1 MPPDSASEHGFATYE
16 PSQQCLRLGRIKLP
30 IDVVDLNE
38 ISFHLFPS
46 VANFSQKSIY
56 SKISSIISVPVIFLL
71 AVTLPVVKESAV
83 KQNNS
88 VRLDDDA
95 IAMLQDIPATAAE
108 ENDPTEMNELSES
121 TATWS
126 QWMTAT
132 QLVCAPMFFATVL
145 SVNDVVPAVII
156 MPIAAVLG
164 VATAIF
170 FKLTTNPAVQPRLYW
185 MMSFV
190 GFSIAVVWIYVIA
203 NEVVSVLQT
212 IGIALGIS
220 DAILGLTV
228 FAVVSTQYLTLTT

>member
-1 MPPDSASEHGFATYE
+1 M
-16 PSQQCLRLGRIKLP
+16 LRLGRLQLP

-38 ISFHLFPS
+38 LSFHLFPS
-46 VANFSQKSIY
+46 LANFSQKSIY

-71 AVTLPVVKESAV
+71 SITLPVVKESAI
-83 KQNNS
+83 KQNSTNN
-88 VRLDDDA
+88 VYLDDDA
-95 IAMLQDIPATAAE
+95 IAMLQDTPE
-108 ENDPTEMNELSES
+108 ENDPADMNELSDS

-132 QLVCAPMFFATVL
+132 QLVCAPVFVATVL
-145 SVNDVVPAVII
+145 AVNSIVPAAITLPV
-156 MPIAAVLG
+156 ATVLG
-164 VATAIF
+164 LATAII
-170 FKLTTNPAVQPRLYW
+170 FKLTTNPVVQPRLYW

-190 GFSIAVVWIYVIA
+190 GFGIAVVWIYVIA

-228 FAVVSTQYLTLTT
+228 FAVVSAHLSFCWCISFLLLRINICVYIRATA